1 MNADTNVAPL
11 NPFPSLPDSLGIS
24 MHSTA
29 FVPVVFLIAFVIW
42 LLYTVVAA
50 YHWFRYGHRSWLSIP
65 AIALHIFVS
74 GFLMLYMMS
83 GLR

>member
-11 NPFPSLPDSLGIS
+11 NPFPTIPGNFSTS
-24 MHSTA
+24 MNTA
-29 FVPVVFLIAFVIW
+29 AFIPVVFLIAFVIW
-42 LLYTVVAA
+42 LLYTLVAG
-50 YHWFRYGHRSWLSIP
+50 YHWFRYGHQSWLAVP
-65 AIALHIFVS
+65 ALALHIFVS